1 LQVVAAPPFVV
12 ICLTKMQVKK
22 DIEQG
27 RKRQFATKFATGLH
41 LVRLPEQIVKKSKAS
56 EYLIA
61 LARWGGGVIT

>member
-1 LQVVAAPPFVV
+1 VVAAPPFVV

-61 LARWGGGVIT
+61 LARWGGG